1 MPAPEEKM
9 SIGGVSVWR
18 SASSLVMT
26 AIGLGI
32 LAMPRALAQAGW
44 ASGMLSLF
52 LSSVVAGFGSI
63 LLWKATF
70 LNPKNR
76 GMPMASF
83 EEIGTASF
91 GRAGAISSSIILHT
105 LLVFVCAAMLLILA
119 SSLLSLTR
127 VLSLRVWLLISG
139 LVCLPLTWIKD
150 MKEVGLV
157 AAFGVATVAAAVITI
172 IVACIAHYVELEE
185 APRTQVSSSS
195 PLALISTF
203 NMFLLSFTVSV
214 TEPTII
220 AAMDRPRDFPKALF
234 LAFGFILVVYAAV
247 TVLGYLAFG
256 DLLLQRDT
264 VVLAIAPP
272 GAPLNAAAW
281 IINIIMLL
289 LVSVHLLVLFMPTAH
304 FIDSLFRFEDM
315 KRWRT
320 PWRAGITRIITR
332 SSQLCVCVALGVAIP
347 SVNRLVNVL
356 AAFCIIMLS
365 IVLPILF
372 YLRLNYLSKERFSRV
387 ECAVAGLLLLLS
399 PLAIA
404 AGLYVAVTS

>member
-119 SSLLSLTR
+119 SSILSLTR

-139 LVCLPLTWIKD
+139 LACLPLTWIKD

-185 APRTQVSSSS
+185 APRTQISSSS

-247 TVLGYLAFG
+247 TTLGYLAFG

-315 KRWRT
+315 KR
-320 PWRAGITRIITR
+320 
-332 SSQLCVCVALGVAIP
+332 
-347 SVNRLVNVL
+347 
-356 AAFCIIMLS
+356 
-365 IVLPILF
+365 
-372 YLRLNYLSKERFSRV
+372 
-387 ECAVAGLLLLLS
+387 
-399 PLAIA
+399 
-404 AGLYVAVTS
+404 